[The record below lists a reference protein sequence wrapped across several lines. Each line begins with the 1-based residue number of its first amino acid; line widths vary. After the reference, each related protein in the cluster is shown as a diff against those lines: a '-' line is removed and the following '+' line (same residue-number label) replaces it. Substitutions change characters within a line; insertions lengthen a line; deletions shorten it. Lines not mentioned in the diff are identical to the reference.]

1 MLRQQPPAGADP
13 AERGETGAGAPPDG
27 QIVVPADLFEQLA
40 RLAESLLAQA
50 SALRGA
56 CESLERALSGEG
68 MPAPAS
74 AGDE

>member
-1 MLRQQPPAGADP
+1 MLHNSLRLEPTRRSVAKA
-13 AERGETGAGAPPDG
+13 APPDG

-40 RLAESLLAQA
+40 QLADSLLAQA

-56 CESLERALSGEG
+56 CESLERAFSGEG